1 MSPTDEVDDL
11 LTEAGARWRAGQPSP
26 PEPDLDRIV
35 RPKKPRRRWVVP
47 ALAAAS
53 VAAIATA
60 ALVFLP
66 DKDDQAPPV
75 ANGKQSQGN
84 GFGPL
89 SSSAPAAA
97 KKHPL
102 QVRNG
107 DRVQV
112 DGQVIA
118 APGKPVVYCIPVV
131 TDLPATVGE
140 GPKAPK
146 CEQGAELTLTGV
158 AVDKLPQLT
167 TVQGVQS
174 GFAHLEGIWND
185 GTIAVDKQGPVV
197 NKPDDTGKVPC
208 AAPAGGW
215 KPGNSNDLVTPA
227 VAAFV
232 DARPTQLQEI
242 SIGWPNGIPT
252 DNGNGTPTGPSVLM
266 IGVAHG
272 DLAQIRQLVAP
283 LVKGNL
289 CVRQV
294 KLSKSEI
301 EKVRN
306 QIAAIP
312 ASALQP
318 LSYGSGV
325 GDHPVN
331 IDLRILDDKA
341 VAALEP
347 LGFDN
352 LTIDTVIRPAP

>member
-1 MSPTDEVDDL
+1 MSPTDEADDL

-35 RPKKPRRRWVVP
+35 RSKKPRRRWVVP

-53 VAAIATA
+53 VAVIATA
-60 ALVFLP
+60 TLVFLP
-66 DKDDQAPPV
+66 DKDDQAPTV
-75 ANGKQSQGN
+75 AQGKQSAGI
-84 GFGPL
+84 GPL
-89 SSSAPAAA
+89 SSAAPAAV

-118 APGKPVVYCIPVV
+118 APGKPVVYCIPVA
-131 TDLPATVGE
+131 TDLPAIVGE

-146 CEQGAELTLTGV
+146 CEPGAELTLTGV

-174 GFAHLEGIWND
+174 GFAHLEGIWTD

-197 NKPDDTGKVPC
+197 EDRPDGIGKVPC

-232 DARPTQLQEI
+232 DARPTELQEI
-242 SIGWPNGIPT
+242 SIGWPNGIPA
-252 DNGNGTPTGPSVLM
+252 DGAPTGPSVLM

-283 LVKGNL
+283 LVKGGNL

-301 EKVRN
+301 EKIRN
-306 QIAAIP
+306 QVAAIP

-318 LSYGSGV
+318 LSYGGGV

-347 LGFDN
+347 LGLDN
-352 LTIDTVIRPAP
+352 LTIETVIRPAT